1 MTRTIGVKGMMC
13 GHCEARVVKAL
24 ESLPQVTSAKA
35 DHEAEQAV
43 VELNAQIV
51 DDVLK
56 KTIEAEGYDVTDI
69 R

>member
-1 MTRTIGVKGMMC
+1 M
-13 GHCEARVVKAL
+13 VKAL

-43 VELNAQIV
+43 VELNAQID

>member
-1 MTRTIGVKGMMC
+1 MEKIMTIEGMMC

-43 VELNAQIV
+43 IELNAQID

>member
-24 ESLPQVTSAKA
+24 KSLPQVTSAKA

-43 VELNAQIV
+43 VELNAQID

-56 KTIEAEGYDVTDI
+56 KTIESEGYDVTDI